1 MGPARTG
8 AGTQPLPVVPGL
20 ESPGVPEPREQVL
33 PLAAPGPRSRATSP
47 FRGHFP
53 SRPAPRPPS
62 AAAPPLLRCPSPSS
76 AYLVPVRPFPVVRK
90 RKPRPE
96 QKPCL
101 CPLACP
107 SGTLSLP
114 CLYLSVSPCL
124 SPSVSLSE
132 PLSGHSPSPRQACRS
147 WPGHLALPVPGPTC
161 HLPPGVLRPQRC
173 LVPQLPW
180 RLPGLSPKWDPGRSS
195 QGQGRLRA
203 RQLQGTANP
212 SDGFEIRPAQAG
224 PPAPALRLGLRGD

>member
-53 SRPAPRPPS
+53 SRPAPRPPPPRLRPFFG
-62 AAAPPLLRCPSPSS
+62 APLPALPTQSQSDPSPWCGRGNRGRSRS
-76 AYLVPVRPFPVVRK
+76 RACAPWPVPLGHFPSR
-90 RKPRPE
+90 
-96 QKPCL
+96 
-101 CPLACP
+101 
-107 SGTLSLP
+107 LS
-114 CLYLSVSPCL
+114 LSVSPCL

-161 HLPPGVLRPQRC
+161 HLPLGVLRPQRC

-180 RLPGLSPKWDPGRSS
+180 HLPGLSPKWDPGRSS